1 MSKKVNFDS
10 GLVAIIRTKIANEG
24 REYAQALLEAG
35 VDLIEFT
42 TTTPEV
48 FNLIEEFAA
57 KPGVQ
62 VGLGTAMDK
71 KHVANAK
78 KAGAKFVIS
87 PHTSKEVIRVTK
99 KAGLISIPG
108 VASPTEIADALR
120 YGADMLKFFPASS
133 LGPNFLKAV
142 RDPFPGQTWMAT
154 GGITVDSIDSWVKS
168 GCSGFGLGGPLTNGG
183 VAQVAARVAE
193 FRDAIR
199 NAKAN

>member
-10 GLVAIIRTKIANEG
+10 GLVAIIRTKTANEG

-108 VASPTEIADALR
+108 VASPMPCA
-120 YGADMLKFFPASS
+120 
-133 LGPNFLKAV
+133 
-142 RDPFPGQTWMAT
+142 MAQ
-154 GGITVDSIDSWVKS
+154 I
-168 GCSGFGLGGPLTNGG
+168 C
-183 VAQVAARVAE
+183 
-193 FRDAIR
+193 
-199 NAKAN
+199 